1 MRAMRPLMLWTLAA
15 WSAFG
20 TVQAAPTAKTGPY
33 TVTVEQVARVLDL
46 GGTQQ
51 PRGSLVVT
59 VSVQAEEPA
68 YLDRLMQV
76 AGEAAA
82 RDELLGVLE
91 FRELRPVL
99 CAEVTRRRAEIVFSA
114 ASPMAHSLRSLTAS
128 LVSSKGSETVRLQAP
143 ATAGGTAKDAPR
155 GLSVTVD
162 SAQVGKDA
170 RGEPAH
176 VMQFTVR
183 VAADAADLPWLDER
197 IVLSDDQGMAHAA
210 LSATRTYEYDDEGQ
224 RLAAVKVTACFAPL
238 AEGRRPKT
246 LRYSLQRA
254 VGVEA
259 LPYQFRNLP
268 LP

>member
-1 MRAMRPLMLWTLAA
+1 MRPLMVWTLAA
-15 WSAFG
+15 WSACAACG
-20 TVQAAPTAKTGPY
+20 RVEAAPTAKAGPY

-46 GGTQQ
+46 GRTQP

-68 YLDRLMQV
+68 HLDRLMQV

-91 FRELRPVL
+91 FCELRPVL
-99 CAEVTRRRAEIVFSA
+99 CAEVTHRRAEIVFSA

-143 ATAGGTAKDAPR
+143 ATAGGTATDAPR

-162 SAQVGKDA
+162 SVQAGKDA

-176 VMQFTVR
+176 VTQFTVS
-183 VAADAADLPWLDER
+183 VASDAPDLTWLEER

-224 RLAAVKVTACFAPL
+224 RLAAVKVTAYFAPL